1 MSKDT
6 FTVDPKDSLELVLN
20 IMQWKNIHHVPVINK
35 KKDLVGLLTWRDI
48 VGHLND
54 KEMIVSSVKS
64 SMIKKDDIITI
75 TQDQSL
81 NEAKELMKK
90 HNIHGIPVVKK
101 GKLIGIITPKD
112 IQN

>member
-35 KKDLVGLLTWRDI
+35 NKNLVGLLAWRDI
-48 VGHLND
+48 EAHLND
-54 KEMIVSSVKS
+54 KEMIVSSVKNN
-64 SMIKKDDIITI
+64 MINKNDVITI

-81 NEAKELMKK
+81 KDAKELMKT

-101 GKLIGIITPKD
+101 GKLIGIITSKD
-112 IQN
+112 IRN